1 MAVELTEHEDFLSM
15 QQVQVLLQSIC
26 TMPLISQLENSV
38 DDSEFHESAECK
50 GLCLRC
56 GWQGSL
62 LYLEFAQRLGK
73 LLESGLPQ
81 FVPKHANSYYKAA
94 PVATHKSAVIPH
106 MKNHLSLKMM
116 RASLAKVGNSI
127 LDSHASVPM
136 DATGIEDG

>member
-1 MAVELTEHEDFLSM
+1 MPIIT
-15 QQVQVLLQSIC
+15 LLQNC
-26 TMPLISQLENSV
+26 G
-38 DDSEFHESAECK
+38 DDSEVQESAECK
-50 GLCLRC
+50 RLCLRC
-56 GWQGSL
+56 GWQGSP
-62 LYLEFAQRLGK
+62 LYLECAQRLGK